1 MPPDT
6 GSYLILGLIVTVVLM
21 LALMGSMAAR
31 YRSLQ
36 KDLELIEQLKRDDR

>member
-6 GSYLILGLIVTVVLM
+6 GSYLILGLIVTFVLIV
-21 LALMGSMAAR
+21 ALVGSMAAR

-36 KDLELIEQLKRDDR
+36 KDLALIEQLKQDDR